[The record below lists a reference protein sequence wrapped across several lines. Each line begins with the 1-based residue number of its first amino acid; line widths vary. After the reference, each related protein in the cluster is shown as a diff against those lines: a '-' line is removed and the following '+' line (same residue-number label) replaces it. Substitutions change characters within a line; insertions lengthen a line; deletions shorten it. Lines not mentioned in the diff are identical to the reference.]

1 MDERQF
7 ELVSTVG
14 LTYSYQGSGGATG
27 VTFIMRKKEI
37 KKSLGS
43 PKDIIYELVDLLNFD
58 GVVL

>member
-1 MDERQF
+1 
-7 ELVSTVG
+7 
-14 LTYSYQGSGGATG
+14 
-27 VTFIMRKKEI
+27 MRKKEI